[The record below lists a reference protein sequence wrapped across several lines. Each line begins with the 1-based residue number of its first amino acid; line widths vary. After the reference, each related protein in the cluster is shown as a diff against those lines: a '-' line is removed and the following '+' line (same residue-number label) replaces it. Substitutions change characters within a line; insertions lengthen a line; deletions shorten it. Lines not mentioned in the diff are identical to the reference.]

1 MADKKISELPL
12 ITTISGSIVFVP
24 IVHDG
29 ITEKITVEDFSKFTN
44 KYAAQTGSVNIFT
57 ANQTITANLS
67 VGGTSTLTGNTSIGG
82 NLVVNGK
89 LTAQELFTEITSA
102 SIIFESGSTIFGNSA
117 DDTHQ
122 FTGIVSINGTT
133 IGAQALNDFTAS
145 TNNQLQRVY
154 QTTSSLNIQTGSQ
167 DLVNLRI
174 SSTTGS
180 INTTTSSFDSVFL
193 RISSTTG
200 SINTTTSSFDSVFLR
215 ISSTTGSINTTTSS
229 FNSEFIKIG
238 STTSSIHFT
247 TQSLNVQ
254 TGSQDN
260 LNAQIGIATGSLNA
274 FTGSVIGQ
282 TNTISTFTASVNFT
296 TQSLN
301 TQTGSQNSINFNI
314 SVVTSSIDAHI
325 LKQATQTGSQDLIN
339 YNLSVVT
346 SSINAHILKQATQTG
361 SQDLVNY
368 NISVVTSSIDAH
380 ILKQATQ
387 TGSQDL
393 VNYQNSIITSSYRIE
408 LNSIE
413 AYTSS
418 LKSAIIVNGSN
429 VQIVGELDVAR
440 LNVQYVSS
448 SVAYSSG
455 SNVFGDASNDKHE
468 FTGSVAVSGKL
479 AINDSATNF
488 LIEGNGFSQTYLTGN
503 GTIVLNPGF
512 GGVEMVGS
520 YRTFKATDITAD
532 GFVSGEIRATNNVV
546 SSSNQITELF
556 RLMQATASLNTQ
568 TGSQDLVNL
577 AISTAT
583 GSLIGITNELMSY
596 TASLKGQAIVSSSQQ
611 IKNYIEFVNNSVTSS
626 MNVNSASIAY
636 KATNVVGSANRILFN
651 NATDTTTTSA
661 NLEWNGSTLAV
672 NGNISFG
679 YGQTLQSSLDP
690 TNNISLHDGSF
701 GVIAI
706 RNGGTDRITSYR
718 TTDTIKLSGSLVVDA
733 NSLTAK
739 HQITGSVEVNGS
751 ITGSLLATNGI
762 VSSSQQIQNYFTFAP
777 TSSAN
782 TFYGVQTFNS
792 SISTAGVVS
801 TSDIR
806 SNSGASDGQ
815 VVLSKMGGSYYGGG
829 VYYAGDNG
837 SSQSGFRTGM
847 YYFGSTSNYVIERST
862 NTQSYGNSPT
872 ALTYTPALS
881 IGLGTGDVAV
891 STGNLSFASGKGI
904 DFSATSNGSG
914 TTSSEL
920 LNDYEEGTWTPVIRG
935 SGTAGTY
942 ELSTDY
948 TTYTKIGRQVTLTG
962 QLNLGVSITGG
973 GSGYLQ
979 ITGAPFTKAANTVAC
994 GTVRLGGVDFTG
1006 NYVTMAFTSVSATTD
1021 LFLSETVDNGA
1032 NIDLPI
1038 SAIAAGDNILFS
1050 ITYFV

>member
-12 ITTISGSIVFVP
+12 ITTISGSIVYVP

-57 ANQTITANLS
+57 ANQTINANLS
-67 VGGTSTLTGNTSIGG
+67 VNGTSTVSGNASVGG

-102 SIIFESGSTIFGNSA
+102 SIIFESGSTIFGNSS

-145 TNNQLQRVY
+145 TNSQLQRVY

-247 TQSLNVQ
+247 TQSLNTQ

-325 LKQATQTGSQDLIN
+325 LKQATQTGSQDL
-339 YNLSVVT
+339 
-346 SSINAHILKQATQTG
+346 
-361 SQDLVNY
+361 VNY

-418 LKSAIIVNGSN
+418 LKNAIIVNGSN
-429 VQIVGELDVAR
+429 VQIVGTLDVAK

-448 SVAYSSG
+448 SVLITSG
-455 SNVFGDASNDKHE
+455 SNVFGDQSSDKHE
-468 FTGSVAVSGKL
+468 FTGSVNLQDTLFIKGVAQGTGELNAFTGSQIGKDFTL
-479 AINDSATNF
+479 S
-488 LIEGNGFSQTYLTGN
+488 
-503 GTIVLNPGF
+503 
-512 GGVEMVGS
+512 
-520 YRTFKATDITAD
+520 
-532 GFVSGEIRATNNVV
+532 VV
-546 SSSNQITELF
+546 TSSIDTHILK
-556 RLMQATASLNTQ
+556 QATQ
-568 TGSQDLVNL
+568 TGSQDLVNYNISVYTGSQNVINNSVNSHIL
-577 AISTAT
+577 VQSIQTGSQDIVNFNISVVTSSIDSHILVQSIQTGSQDLVNLGISTFT
-583 GSLIGITNELMSY
+583 GSLRSEVNLIEAY
-596 TASLKGQAIVSSSQQ
+596 TASLKGAAIVSSSQQ
-611 IKNYIEFVNNSVTSS
+611 ITNY
-626 MNVNSASIAY
+626 Y
-636 KATNVVGSANRILFN
+636 KFAETASANTVFYGNVTASGNLQANQLYIGG
-651 NATDTTTTSA
+651 ATTSTGLIGASEAVVQNELGIQYGDATGTYMRLIA
-661 NLEWNGSTLAV
+661 NGANSNTAIQVGAFSGANPSLDLIASEGSTAISIKSDAGV
-672 NGNISFG
+672 NF
-679 YGQTLQSSLDP
+679 
-690 TNNISLHDGSF
+690 
-701 GVIAI
+701 A
-706 RNGGTDRITSYR
+706 
-718 TTDTIKLSGSLVVDA
+718 
-733 NSLTAK
+733 
-739 HQITGSVEVNGS
+739 GS
-751 ITGSLLATNGI
+751 ITGSKNLTVVKAAIGSTVTPSIPLEVYG
-762 VSSSQQIQNYFTFAP
+762 QQKWFTTTGDGSELRGF
-777 TSSAN
+777 
-782 TFYGVQTFNS
+782 FNP
-792 SISTAGVVS
+792 G
-801 TSDIR
+801 
-806 SNSGASDGQ
+806 GAADDPYLSLYQSDGTTEGI
-815 VVLSKMGGSYYGGG
+815 K
-829 VYYAGDNG
+829 
-837 SSQSGFRTGM
+837 
-847 YYFGSTSNYVIERST
+847 I
-862 NTQSYGNSPT
+862 
-872 ALTYTPALS
+872 TP
-881 IGLGTGDVAV
+881 D
-891 STGNLSFASGKGI
+891 GI
-904 DFSATSNGSG
+904 DFSANSNAAGM
-914 TTSSEL
+914 TSEL
-920 LNDYEEGTWTPVIRG
+920 LNDYEEGTWTPTVVAG
-935 SGTAGTY
+935 SGT
-942 ELSTDY
+942 Y
-948 TTYTKIGRQVTLTG
+948 TTISNARGTYTKIGRQVTVQFYFIVADKGTG
-962 QLNLGVSITGG
+962 TTSA
-973 GSGYLQ
+973 Q
-979 ITGAPFTKAANTVAC
+979 ITNLPFTVKSTSAGDQYVGSMINTS
-994 GTVRLGGVDFTG
+994 
-1006 NYVTMAFTSVSATTD
+1006 TSVISSVIAGQNDTFAGIYKYDATD
-1021 LFLSETVDNGA
+1021 PITVSQGN
-1032 NIDLPI
+1032 
-1038 SAIAAGDNILFS
+1038 AGTL
-1050 ITYFV
+1050 TYFT

>member
-12 ITTISGSIVFVP
+12 ITAISGSIVYVP

-29 ITEKITVEDFSKFTN
+29 ITEKITVENFSNFTN

-325 LKQATQTGSQDLIN
+325 LKQSIQTGSQDLIN

-380 ILKQATQ
+380 ILKQSIQ

-418 LKSAIIVNGSN
+418 LKSAIIVNGTN
-429 VQIVGELDVAR
+429 VQIVGNLDVAR

-448 SVAYSSG
+448 SVLVTSG

-468 FTGSVAVSGKL
+468 FTGSVNIKDTLFVNGQAVGLGELNAFSG
-479 AINDSATNF
+479 
-488 LIEGNGFSQTYLTGN
+488 SQIGKDFTL
-503 GTIVLNPGF
+503 
-512 GGVEMVGS
+512 S
-520 YRTFKATDITAD
+520 
-532 GFVSGEIRATNNVV
+532 VV
-546 SSSNQITELF
+546 TSSIDAHILK
-556 RLMQATASLNTQ
+556 QATQTGSQDLVNYNISIVTSSIDAHILKQATQTGSQDLVNYNISIVTSSIDSHILKQATQ

-577 AISTAT
+577 GISTFT
-583 GSLIGITNELMSY
+583 GSLRSEVNLIEAY
-596 TASLKGQAIVSSSQQ
+596 TASLKGAAIVSSSQQ
-611 IKNYIEFVNNSVTSS
+611 ITNY
-626 MNVNSASIAY
+626 Y
-636 KATNVVGSANRILFN
+636 KFA
-651 NATDTTTTSA
+651 
-661 NLEWNGSTLAV
+661 E
-672 NGNISFG
+672 
-679 YGQTLQSSLDP
+679 
-690 TNNISLHDGSF
+690 
-701 GVIAI
+701 
-706 RNGGTDRITSYR
+706 
-718 TTDTIKLSGSLVVDA
+718 
-733 NSLTAK
+733 TA
-739 HQITGSVEVNGS
+739 
-751 ITGSLLATNGI
+751 
-762 VSSSQQIQNYFTFAP
+762 
-777 TSSAN
+777 SAN
-782 TFYGVQTFNS
+782 TFYGNQTISGNVNINGGNS
-792 SISTAGVVS
+792 V
-801 TSDIR
+801 R
-806 SNSGASDGQ
+806 
-815 VVLSKMGGSYYGGG
+815 LY
-829 VYYAGDNG
+829 
-837 SSQSGFRTGM
+837 
-847 YYFGSTSNYVIERST
+847 EST
-862 NTQSYGNSPT
+862 NTNYWD
-872 ALTYTPALS
+872 AYTYTDNTLRVNYKGAGNDEIILYNDGGINFNGAVTASGNVSVGASSFTSPGGADKFIGVFSGQDSS
-881 IGLGTGDVAV
+881 IILQDSVETWEMYMNDDLYFTTGSTNPKNVMSLRRV
-891 STGNLSFASGKGI
+891 TGNVEINEGNLVIGKAGKGI
-904 DFSATSNGSG
+904 DFSITSNGSG
-914 TTSSEL
+914 TTSSEI
-920 LNDYEEGTWTPVIRG
+920 LNDYEEGTFTPVIAGG
-935 SGTAGTY
+935 SSAGTATY
-942 ELSTDY
+942 TDQSGK
-948 TTYTKIGRQVTLTG
+948 YTKIGNCVYFRMDVIWSGHTGTGTLK
-962 QLNLGVSITGG
+962 ITG
-973 GSGYLQ
+973 L
-979 ITGAPFTKAANTVAC
+979 PFTNSQNYQSIGSVRFNQT
-994 GTVRLGGVDFTG
+994 GTASHYIGGGYIYQTQFELQQTPVGGGT
-1006 NYVTMAFTSVSATTD
+1006 
-1021 LFLSETVDNGA
+1021 
-1032 NIDLPI
+1032 PI
-1038 SAIAAGDNILFS
+1038 SFDVTAAGDIRVSGF
-1050 ITYFV
+1050 YFA